1 MWIFVIF
8 LSFFFFF
15 QIWSKLHL
23 EEGLKSDP
31 KQISTDASQPEC
43 CCHSNRISEWVWR
56 HLEHN
61 IRSWKMEV
69 HQRGWEESMNSL
81 TVHELSRVRSLTA
94 SCPGW
99 QVCPKATS
107 QPYTVWTLLDQ
118 LLSNPQR
125 HVGAESS
132 SSCRWS
138 GGCLPDQTKRGATS
152 CPGPHV
158 ITPTTKNTSEQRRTG
173 CQARRGGGEKK
184 SNSASL
190 SLYPPLSVS
199 RSVPGFCLFPTLSIS
214 LYLPFFLLY
223 THINNEAQQ
232 HKLPPLHMNQLALR
246 ASAHAHTH
254 THTHT
259 QWIPTQKQQQQQ
271 RLQESRRFLWSTKV
285 RGDRLM

>member
-8 LSFFFFF
+8 LSFFFF

-43 CCHSNRISEWVWR
+43 CRHSNRISEWVWR
-56 HLEHN
+56 HLQHN

-81 TVHELSRVRSLTA
+81 TVHELSRVRSLTT
-94 SCPGW
+94 SCPGC

-158 ITPTTKNTSEQRRTG
+158 ITPTTKSTSEQRRTG
-173 CQARRGGGEKK
+173 CQARRGGEKK
-184 SNSASL
+184 SQTLPL
-190 SLYPPLSVS
+190 SLFIHLSQS
-199 RSVPGFCLFPTLSIS
+199 HGLSQGFVFSPHCLFHFIS
-214 LYLPFFLLY
+214 LFSSY
-223 THINNEAQQ
+223 TH
-232 HKLPPLHMNQLALR
+232 
-246 ASAHAHTH
+246 T
-254 THTHT
+254 
-259 QWIPTQKQQQQQ
+259 
-271 RLQESRRFLWSTKV
+271 
-285 RGDRLM
+285 